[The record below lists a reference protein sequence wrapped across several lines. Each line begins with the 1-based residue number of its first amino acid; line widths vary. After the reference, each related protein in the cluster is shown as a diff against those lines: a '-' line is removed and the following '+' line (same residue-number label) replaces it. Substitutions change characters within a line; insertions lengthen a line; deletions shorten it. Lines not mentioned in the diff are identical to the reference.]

1 MQYFILLHFDQGLPL
16 FAERKGS
23 AAGRLRLTAVGFC
36 GWLPWLDLFAEL
48 LGGDSGKSTSAAAR
62 LAGAGACGA
71 GARCVVAVGRTV
83 LGGVGLA
90 GASVRATGAGCVVGL
105 AVEPVKALSL
115 LSRSS

>member
-1 MQYFILLHFDQGLPL
+1 M
-16 FAERKGS
+16 
-23 AAGRLRLTAVGFC
+23 TAVGFC

-48 LGGDSGKSTSAAAR
+48 LGGDGGKSTSAAAR
-62 LAGAGACGA
+62 LTGAEACGA